1 MMRERQLVATRRR
14 LGGDNGDMMIKIISL
29 GVGSVQRCEKNHRL
43 CHHDGSVQL
52 SSVGEDG

>member
-1 MMRERQLVATRRR
+1 MATRRR
-14 LGGDNGDMMIKIISL
+14 LGGDNGDMIKIISL

>member
-14 LGGDNGDMMIKIISL
+14 LGGDNGDMIKIISL